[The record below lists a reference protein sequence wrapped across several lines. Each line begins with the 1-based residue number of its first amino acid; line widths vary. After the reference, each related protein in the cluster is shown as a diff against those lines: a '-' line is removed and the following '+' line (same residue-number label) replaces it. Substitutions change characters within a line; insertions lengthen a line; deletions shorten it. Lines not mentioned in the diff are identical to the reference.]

1 MGLFDKLLKEGE
13 KFVKEAT
20 SEENKEKV
28 GAFFSNLKDTV
39 SEKAN
44 ELASEENKEKV
55 GAFFSNLKDTVS
67 EKAAELGSEENKEK
81 VSSFFS
87 NLKESIKAEADKE
100 KKEEEI
106 WTPEPAEEG
115 LTCREK
121 ILDVLKEEF
130 PQYEVRENVSPA
142 EMGGTGIFMN
152 YSLAVYEN
160 GAPKLVMM
168 IIGKTTTAHR
178 EYKWS
183 RAFAQGEGITFLN
196 FVEHYPNNK
205 SYISE
210 RLHKYL

>member
-87 NLKESIKAEADKE
+87 N
-100 KKEEEI
+100 
-106 WTPEPAEEG
+106 G
-115 LTCREK
+115 
-121 ILDVLKEEF
+121 ILLWCVK
-130 PQYEVRENVSPA
+130 
-142 EMGGTGIFMN
+142 GGSCN
-152 YSLAVYEN
+152 
-160 GAPKLVMM
+160 
-168 IIGKTTTAHR
+168 
-178 EYKWS
+178 
-183 RAFAQGEGITFLN
+183 
-196 FVEHYPNNK
+196 
-205 SYISE
+205 
-210 RLHKYL
+210 